1 MEVEPLLVRPSGG
14 KAGQDVAYIS
24 PGLKKVIRLARHHT
38 MNDLAFTLFAGIS
51 LLLVLLPLSLHW
63 RVGNMGTVFLLLWC
77 FVTCF
82 VHFMNSILW
91 WGSTEVFARVW
102 CDICEA

>member
-1 MEVEPLLVRPSGG
+1 
-14 KAGQDVAYIS
+14 
-24 PGLKKVIRLARHHT
+24 

-91 WGSTEVFARVW
+91 WGSTEVFAKVW